1 MHRKRAAS
9 NALKFAFETASFIL
23 NFKPAGIATFTAQLL
38 GAQLFSEA
46 LAHFGGAVGGEDGL
60 KRLGIDIAE

>member
-1 MHRKRAAS
+1 MQKP
-9 NALKFAFETASFIL
+9 FFL
-23 NFKPAGIATFTAQLL
+23 NFKSAGIAAFTAQLL

-46 LAHFGGAVGGEDGL
+46 VAHFGGTIGGEDGL